1 MSDERGSTLVDT
13 SNADASNEAMFRQFV
28 PTVEPM
34 LRTALVGVYGP
45 DRGVE
50 ATAEA
55 LAYAWEHWDEVKGLS
70 NPAGYLYRVGQS
82 RTRPRKIPTLFN
94 RPEAREQWVEPA
106 LGGALRKLS
115 QGQRAAVVLVFVAG
129 FTTKEAAEMLGASV
143 STVKTNTKRGLDNLR
158 RSLGLTVNDA

>member
-1 MSDERGSTLVDT
+1 M
-13 SNADASNEAMFRQFV
+13 
-28 PTVEPM
+28 PTVEPR

-45 DRGVE
+45 DRGIE

-82 RTRPRKIPTLFN
+82 RTRPRKIRTFFH
-94 RPEAREQWVEPA
+94 RPEVREHWVEPA
-106 LGGALRKLS
+106 LGAALKKLP
-115 QGQRAAVVLVFVAG
+115 QAQRSAVVLVFVVG
-129 FTTKEAAEMLGASV
+129 FTTREAADVLGTSV

-158 RSLGLTVNDA
+158 RSLGVTVNDL

>member
-1 MSDERGSTLVDT
+1 LVDT
-13 SNADASNEAMFRQFV
+13 SSEAAFRQFV
-28 PTVEPM
+28 PMVEPQ

-55 LAYAWEHWDEVKGLS
+55 LAFAWEHWDQVKGLS

-82 RTRPRKIPTLFN
+82 RTRPRKTRTLFY
-94 RPEAREQWVEPA
+94 RPEVSEQWVEPA
-106 LGGALRKLS
+106 LGSALKSLP

-129 FTTKEAAEMLGASV
+129 FTNTEAAEMLGTSI

-158 RSLGLTVNDA
+158 RSLGVTVK

>member
-1 MSDERGSTLVDT
+1 MIDERGCTLVDT
-13 SNADASNEAMFRQFV
+13 SSEAAFRQFV
-28 PTVEPM
+28 PMVEPQ
-34 LRTALVGVYGP
+34 LRTALIGVYGP

-55 LAYAWEHWDEVKGLS
+55 LAFAWEHWDQVKGLS

-82 RTRPRKIPTLFN
+82 RTRPRKTRTLFH
-94 RPEAREQWVEPA
+94 RPEVSEQWIEPA
-106 LGGALRKLS
+106 LGAALKRLP

-129 FTTKEAAEMLGASV
+129 FTNTEAAEMLGTSV

-158 RSLGLTVNDA
+158 RSLGVTVK

>member
-1 MSDERGSTLVDT
+1 VSYERGSTLVDT
-13 SNADASNEAMFRQFV
+13 SNEAAFRRFV
-28 PTVEPM
+28 PMVEPK

-82 RTRPRKIPTLFN
+82 RTRPRKVRTLFQ
-94 RPEAREQWVEPA
+94 RSEAPEQWIEPA
-106 LGGALRKLS
+106 LGGALRKLP

-129 FTTKEAAEMLGASV
+129 FTTSEAAEMLGASI
-143 STVKTNTKRGLDNLR
+143 STVKTNTKRGIDNLR
-158 RSLGLTVNDA
+158 KSLGVTAHDA

>member
-1 MSDERGSTLVDT
+1 MSDERGCTLVDT
-13 SNADASNEAMFRQFV
+13 SNEATFRQFV
-28 PTVEPM
+28 PTVEPV

-55 LAYAWEHWDEVKGLS
+55 LAFAWEHWDEVKALS

-82 RTRPRKIPTLFN
+82 RTRPRKTRTLFH
-94 RPEAREQWVEPA
+94 RPEDPDHWVEPVLGSA
-106 LGGALRKLS
+106 LKRLP

-129 FTTKEAAEMLGASV
+129 FTTREAAEMLGTSV
-143 STVKTNTKRGLDNLR
+143 STVKTNTKRGL
-158 RSLGLTVNDA
+158 

>member
-1 MSDERGSTLVDT
+1 MSEERGCTLVDI
-13 SNADASNEAMFRQFV
+13 SDEAAFRQFV

-55 LAYAWEHWDEVKGLS
+55 LAYAWEHWEDVKRLS

-82 RTRPRKIPTLFN
+82 RTRPRKIRTLSY
-94 RPEAREQWVEPA
+94 RPEVGEQWVEPA
-106 LGGALRKLS
+106 LGAALKKLPQS
-115 QGQRAAVVLVFVAG
+115 QRAAVVLVFVSG
-129 FTTKEAAEMLGASV
+129 FTTREAAEMLGSSV

-158 RSLGLTVNDA
+158 RSLGVTVNDA